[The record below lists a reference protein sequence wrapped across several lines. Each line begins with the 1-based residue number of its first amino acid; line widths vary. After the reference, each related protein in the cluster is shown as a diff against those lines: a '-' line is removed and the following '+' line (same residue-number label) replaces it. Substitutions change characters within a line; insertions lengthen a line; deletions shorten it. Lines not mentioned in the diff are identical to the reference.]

1 LISPRQRRAVVAV
14 LAGALGL
21 VIVGCTEEDTQVT
34 PSEPCSAA
42 MARAANAT
50 EVDEQ
55 IALLDKALVVC
66 RSVSAFD
73 QQMSRYPNIVGFDP
87 LRFVENRCTTVD
99 EGDVRRSTICST
111 FVTTTTTV
119 PAELPDVVYVGLTL
133 DGREVEI
140 RPRPEIPFTEGRPAA
155 VVQIVDIATE
165 DGCEGPEAEFDRW
178 RQRTDDAAIGDAAS
192 VFAQHALNVM
202 AFMGCDR

>member
-1 LISPRQRRAVVAV
+1 LISALRRAMVAV

-21 VIVGCTEEDTQVT
+21 AAIACTEDEAQVT

-66 RSVSAFD
+66 RSLNAFD
-73 QQMSRYPNIVGFDP
+73 EQMSRFPNIVGFDP
-87 LRFVENRCTTVD
+87 LTFVEKRCTTVD
-99 EGDVRRSTICST
+99 DGDVSRSRICAT
-111 FVTTTTTV
+111 YVTTTTTV
-119 PAELPDVVYVGLTL
+119 APELPDVVYVGLTL

-140 RPRPEIPFTEGRPAA
+140 RPSPEIPFTEGRPAV

-165 DGCEGPEAEFDRW
+165 DGCDGPEAEFDRW
-178 RQRTDDAAIGDAAS
+178 RQRTDDPDIGDAAS

-202 AFMGCDR
+202 TFMGCDR

>member
-1 LISPRQRRAVVAV
+1 MRSLRRPALVVFACV
-14 LAGALGL
+14 IGL
-21 VIVGCTEEDTQVT
+21 VATGCADDEDQVT

-42 MARAANAT
+42 MARAASAT

-55 IALLDKALVVC
+55 IALLDTALVVC

-73 QQMSRYPNIVGFDP
+73 AQMSRYPNIVGFDVMT
-87 LRFVENRCTTVD
+87 FVERRCTSVD
-99 EGDVRRSTICST
+99 DEDVSGSTICSS
-111 FVTTTTTV
+111 FATTTTTIS
-119 PAELPDVVYVGLTL
+119 PALPDVVYVGQTL

-140 RPRPEIPFTEGRPAA
+140 RPSAEIPFTEGRPAV

-165 DGCEGPEAEFDRW
+165 DGCDGPEAEFERW
-178 RQRTDDAAIGDAAS
+178 RLRTDDPDIGEAAS

-202 AFMGCDR
+202 AFMGCER

>member
-1 LISPRQRRAVVAV
+1 LISTRQRRVVVAV
-14 LAGALGL
+14 LAGVVGL
-21 VIVGCTEEDTQVT
+21 ITIGCTEDEAQVT

-42 MARAANAT
+42 MARAATAT

-55 IALLDKALVVC
+55 IAMLDKALVVC
-66 RSVSAFD
+66 RSVNAFD

-87 LRFVENRCTTVD
+87 LTFVENRCTTVD
-99 EGDVRRSTICST
+99 DGDVSRSTICST
-111 FVTTTTTV
+111 FATTTTTV
-119 PAELPDVVYVGLTL
+119 SLELPDVMYVGLTL

-140 RPRPEIPFTEGRPAA
+140 RPSREIPFTEGRPAV

-165 DGCEGPEAEFDRW
+165 DGCDGPEAEFDRW
-178 RQRTDDAAIGDAAS
+178 RLRTDDPDIGDAAS

-202 AFMGCDR
+202 AFMGCER